1 MSDVCDICKHYDT
14 RIFPKLG
21 PMVREIRATL
31 ESLLPSY
38 FRALDKEQSLVS
50 ENPHAVSNPSYLQ
63 RLPSYVRAQR
73 KVASRL
79 KSRTGKNLDLSPV
92 ESSFAMDKMLDK
104 ILIEKMPG
112 TGGLGLSV
120 GIWTRRWTR

>member
-1 MSDVCDICKHYDT
+1 MRDFMSERSWYRHVRMFCWDFKKGQKMSDVCDICKHYDT

-50 ENPHAVSNPSYLQ
+50 ENPHAVSNPLYLQ
-63 RLPSYVRAQR
+63 RLLSYKRIHSGR
-73 KVASRL
+73 
-79 KSRTGKNLDLSPV
+79 SP
-92 ESSFAMDKMLDK
+92 AA
-104 ILIEKMPG
+104 
-112 TGGLGLSV
+112 
-120 GIWTRRWTR
+120 